1 MLDDEGLVVGLVELC
16 LDFFSCALGFVAD
29 DEGVWVAVAGAGQ
42 TGSFTL
48 SAAFGFEIALDR
60 EVLILVGLQGRGM
73 GPERVEKKGMCV
85 VAVQKWWGTREHARA
100 ASSACR
106 ADNILMVCRETPLT
120 MRRGRLS
127 GSLEEKCLD
136 SQ

>member
-1 MLDDEGLVVGLVELC
+1 MLDDEGLAVGLVELC

-29 DEGVWVAVAGAGQ
+29 DEGVWVAVAGAGE

-48 SAAFGFEIALDR
+48 SATFGFEIALDR

-85 VAVQKWWGTREHARA
+85 VAVQKWCGTGSTHAQLPPPA
-100 ASSACR
+100 GQ
-106 ADNILMVCRETPLT
+106 TT
-120 MRRGRLS
+120 F
-127 GSLEEKCLD
+127 
-136 SQ
+136 